1 MSEESQPGRTTGVWL
16 ESVIRSQNAP
26 NDVFIDGDAER
37 PSNLLGNARAA
48 PEGIALLGGDNRIN
62 EFFGRALSRSSS
74 RNRRMQRFLMSPS
87 AQVSLL
93 EPRCSENAM

>member
-1 MSEESQPGRTTGVWL
+1 LAIIREKQGDYPAAIRLSQEAMKQGWRGAGWEGR
-16 ESVIRSQNAP
+16 IQRCQ
-26 NDVFIDGDAER
+26 R
-37 PSNLLGNARAA
+37 KAA
-48 PEGIALLGGDNRIN
+48 NRN
-62 EFFGRALSRSSS
+62 SS